1 MKQMKSSRPVFA
13 ITRENL
19 KRFWPVSMFPLL
31 LMILSS
37 TVFVL
42 ISQEG
47 RKEQVKLLLA
57 FAKNANPGFVIALIC
72 LSVAAGLT
80 TFKYMQTSSESSW
93 MHALPVTRK
102 ELFAASYLSGLILIA
117 VPIIITGLVNLIFT
131 MRAAYIEWMAVSFVL
146 CLFMYSV
153 SVLAASISG
162 NVLMHL
168 SDTVILIHLVPG
180 IILTALAYAAVFLYG
195 FSGEYLYGWLEK
207 SYVFTALIYKYRAS
221 TVIIYLII
229 SVLISAAALL
239 LYEKRAVENTDDS
252 LVFRPLNA
260 VFMVS
265 SCFIGASC
273 FGLMFAELL
282 DTNWMV
288 SFMCF
293 GLFGV
298 ILAYIPTHL
307 LVYRNFSIFSKKKL
321 IYLGISMCLAVVFAV
336 TVNLFGAAYALK
348 SPKDAANAGVDIF
361 RLEYED
367 YYNGQYFKGTEDGYL
382 VLKDKD
388 SIEAVR
394 DLQKKMVKEFRKN
407 TAKDS
412 SLKDDSEYPVSI
424 FYTGKNGKKISRAY
438 DPIDSRQI
446 KKVRPELMRIYESK
460 EFKKTFRMSNLKYRV
475 LRVEISKNDENIA
488 ILKSGDKT
496 KALLKAV
503 DRDLENRPFSE
514 FINNEQKESG
524 YSLQVFLDR
533 NGDIEETSLYLTV
546 PASFKNTAKWLSAN
560 GY

>member
-1 MKQMKSSRPVFA
+1 
-13 ITRENL
+13 
-19 KRFWPVSMFPLL
+19 
-31 LMILSS
+31 
-37 TVFVL
+37 
-42 ISQEG
+42 
-47 RKEQVKLLLA
+47 
-57 FAKNANPGFVIALIC
+57 
-72 LSVAAGLT
+72 
-80 TFKYMQTSSESSW
+80 
-93 MHALPVTRK
+93 
-102 ELFAASYLSGLILIA
+102 
-117 VPIIITGLVNLIFT
+117 
-131 MRAAYIEWMAVSFVL
+131 
-146 CLFMYSV
+146 
-153 SVLAASISG
+153 
-162 NVLMHL
+162 
-168 SDTVILIHLVPG
+168 
-180 IILTALAYAAVFLYG
+180 
-195 FSGEYLYGWLEK
+195 
-207 SYVFTALIYKYRAS
+207 
-221 TVIIYLII
+221 
-229 SVLISAAALL
+229 
-239 LYEKRAVENTDDS
+239 
-252 LVFRPLNA
+252 
-260 VFMVS
+260 VS
-265 SCFIGASC
+265 SCFIGASF

-288 SFMCF
+288 SFICF

-321 IYLGISMCLAVVFAV
+321 TYLGISMCLAVVFAV

-348 SPKDAANAGVDIF
+348 SPKDAANAGVDIY

-412 SLKDDSEYPVSI
+412 SLEDDSEYPVSI

-438 DPIDSRQI
+438 NPIDSRQI
-446 KKVRPELMRIYESK
+446 KKVRPEFRRIYESK

-475 LRVEISKNDENIA
+475 VRVEISKNDENIA

-533 NGDIEETSLYLTV
+533 NGDIEETSLYLSV